1 MGAQWSGMGKALLSI
16 DAFKQSLERSAEVLR
31 TKDFDLM
38 KLITNG
44 SNDDFENVL
53 NSSASIIAIQ
63 MALVDVLKIAGIQP
77 DGMIGHSVGE
87 LCCAYA
93 DGAFTAEQTILAAL
107 LRGK

>member
-31 TKDFDLM
+31 TEDFDLM

-93 DGAFTAEQTILAAL
+93 DEAFTAEQTILAAF